1 LSTAHISTLYRNHVQ
16 VPEVPGI
23 TWCAGASV
31 ITVSNGGRCHA
42 VGGGERGRI
51 TGFSHQSR
59 LRLLRVIGN
68 VRRDAELPLFVVLT
82 YPNEFPTAR
91 ASKKHIKAFW
101 ERFKREFP
109 GHGSIWKLEPQER
122 GAPHY
127 HILTWGCDLKAM
139 QAWIPGAW
147 YAIAGGGDGRHLAW
161 HKGLCGNG
169 NKHCVQQVRSWRGVW
184 AYAAKYLGKTF
195 KVEGWESAGRYWGV
209 INPGNIPFG
218 EIRIQ
223 ELARPEAVQV
233 QRYQRRFTRLRTRS
247 RNRSMTI
254 FCDADQWVEKLEL
267 IPGN

>member
-1 LSTAHISTLYRNHVQ
+1 LTT
-16 VPEVPGI
+16 
-23 TWCAGASV
+23 
-31 ITVSNGGRCHA
+31 
-42 VGGGERGRI
+42 
-51 TGFSHQSR
+51 
-59 LRLLRVIGN
+59 IGK

-91 ASKKHIKAFW
+91 ESKKHMKALW
-101 ERFKREFP
+101 LRLDRAFP

-127 HILTWGCDLKAM
+127 HILNWRCDLKAM
-139 QAWIPGAW
+139 QAWIPRAW
-147 YAIAGGGDGRHLAW
+147 FEIAGGGDLRHLAW

-195 KVEGWESAGRYWGV
+195 KVEKWESAGRYWGV

-223 ELARPEAVQV
+223 KMTRREAVQV
-233 QRYQRRFTRLRTRS
+233 QRYQRRFTRLRTRGT
-247 RNRSMTI
+247 NRSMTT
-254 FCDADQWVEKLEL
+254 FCDADQWVKKLSMDTDKH
-267 IPGN
+267 P